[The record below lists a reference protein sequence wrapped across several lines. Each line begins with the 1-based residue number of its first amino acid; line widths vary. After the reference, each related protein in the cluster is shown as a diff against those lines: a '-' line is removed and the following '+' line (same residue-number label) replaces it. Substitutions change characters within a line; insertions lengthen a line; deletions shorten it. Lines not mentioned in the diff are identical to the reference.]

1 MAMPSPRR
9 KPVWKP
15 WILTTDMVIV
25 SIIAAVVCLL
35 CALYLL
41 AIRGRSGHKGLADLR
56 GWSYAHRG
64 LHGDGVPE
72 NSMAAFR
79 AALEEGYGIELDV
92 HLLKDGNLAVMHD
105 SDLLRTTGCQGKIED
120 LTTAELKNYRLD
132 GTEETIPEFRQVLE
146 LYAGKAPLVV
156 ELKVSGNN
164 YAALTETAC
173 RMMDSYKGVYCMES
187 FDPRCLLWLKKHRPD
202 IIRGQLS
209 ENYFA
214 GKNKLP
220 FILKL
225 ILSKN
230 LGNFLTK
237 PDFIAYRY
245 RDRRS
250 TLSNRLCMRRM
261 TGVSWTVVTQAE
273 FDTAIAEGWVPIFE
287 GFRPNPE
294 RRKDN

>member
-1 MAMPSPRR
+1 M
-9 KPVWKP
+9 
-15 WILTTDMVIV
+15 TDMWNIP
-25 SIIAAVVCLL
+25 IILIALAL
-35 CALYLL
+35 LYLL
-41 AIRGRSGHKGLADLR
+41 AIHGRTGHEGLKGLQ

-64 LHGDGVPE
+64 LHGNGIPE
-72 NSMAAFR
+72 NSIAAFR
-79 AALEEGYGIELDV
+79 AALDGGYGIELDV

-105 SDLLRTTGCQGKIED
+105 SDLLRTTGCTGKMED
-120 LTTAELKNYRLD
+120 LTTADLENYRLE
-132 GTEETIPEFRQVLE
+132 GTDQTIPEFRQVLE

-156 ELKVSGNN
+156 ELKVGNNN
-164 YAALTETAC
+164 YAALTEAAC
-173 RMMDSYKGVYCMES
+173 QMMDSYKGVYCMES

-214 GKNKLP
+214 TKSKLP

-245 RDRRS
+245 SDRRS
-250 TLSNRLCMRRM
+250 TLSNRICMRRM
-261 TGVSWTVVTQAE
+261 TGVSWTVTSQEA
-273 FDTAIAEGWVPIFE
+273 FDTAVREGWVPIFE
-287 GFRPNPE
+287 GFRPDSN
-294 RRKDN
+294 RRLDN